1 MNPDPCVFIAS
12 VQNPIVRALAIVVGA
27 GVLVA
32 MFALGLMF
40 FAVFAGIAL
49 VSGLVLAARLWW
61 LNRKLGKAD
70 AAGAPL
76 EGEYRI
82 VSETRS
88 VTRDANKR

>member
-1 MNPDPCVFIAS
+1 M
-12 VQNPIVRALAIVVGA
+12 RALAIIVGA

-61 LNRKLGKAD
+61 LNRKLGKQD
-70 AAGAPL
+70 NAGAPL
-76 EGEYRI
+76 EGEYRV
-82 VSETRS
+82 VSVSRTI
-88 VTRDANKR
+88 TRDPKNPG

>member
-1 MNPDPCVFIAS
+1 M
-12 VQNPIVRALAIVVGA
+12 RALAIIVGA

-61 LNRKLGKAD
+61 LNRKLGKQD

-76 EGEYRI
+76 EGEYRV
-82 VSETRS
+82 VSVSRTI
-88 VTRDANKR
+88 TRDPNNPS